1 LVYGMRGMA
10 MVGNKIKF
18 MGVRHSLSNISKM
31 GIYCV
36 QITYVLTE
44 QFKVMSKM
52 K

>member
-1 LVYGMRGMA
+1 MRGMT

-36 QITYVLTE
+36 HITYVLTE